1 MTVTRLKTEPK
12 LRVVPTTEDA
22 LAALL
27 RDRDRALREVA
38 EIDAMMLPYRKRYAA
53 ERGEFMLPSLERLRR
68 ELLSGETE

>member
-1 MTVTRLKTEPK
+1 MTVTRLKTEPR

-22 LAALL
+22 LATLL

-38 EIDAMMLPYRKRYAA
+38 EIDAMMLAYRKRYAA

-68 ELLSGETE
+68 ELLA